1 VKYRNTGSQFHLK
14 RGGWGGV
21 GWGRTGQVPY
31 KLEQGSADCS
41 PLRLCA
47 YWCQLSAKQ
56 IEHRGCEYT
65 GVTPQTIG
73 STATSACD
81 LLLLSHP
88 DEMERELQE
97 LANKTEGTGVERSFG
112 IRQRVALRKDR
123 PTYNATGNVLQWT
136 DGSQPTPPTEPLGI
150 DVPQN
155 GLVTEPILIQ
165 PAEVKAKP
173 SKNWLQRWLSPDP
186 PDPRRATREPL
197 SWLAVYFFTG
207 GNPVAQGIRDI
218 SVTGLYVITT
228 ERWYL
233 GTVIRLT
240 LIDRQQPT
248 PDRSFTV
255 NAKVVRAGEDGLG
268 FQFIFDVE
276 NRFIPGKPVA
286 GGLSACENRMQIE
299 EFLRRVK
306 GSSS

>member
-1 VKYRNTGSQFHLK
+1 
-14 RGGWGGV
+14 
-21 GWGRTGQVPY
+21 
-31 KLEQGSADCS
+31 
-41 PLRLCA
+41 
-47 YWCQLSAKQ
+47 
-56 IEHRGCEYT
+56 
-65 GVTPQTIG
+65 
-73 STATSACD
+73 
-81 LLLLSHP
+81 
-88 DEMERELQE
+88 MERELQE
-97 LANKTEGTGVERSFG
+97 LANKSAETGIERPFE
-112 IRQRVALRKDR
+112 IRQMVSSRKAR
-123 PTYNATGNVLQWT
+123 PTYIATGNVLQWV
-136 DGSQPTPPTEPLGI
+136 DGSEPTPSTEPLGI

-155 GLVTEPILIQ
+155 VLVTEPILIQ

-197 SWLAVYFFTG
+197 SWLAAYFFTG

-255 NAKVVRAGEDGLG
+255 NAKVVRSGEDGVG
-268 FQFIFDVE
+268 FQFVFDIE
-276 NRFIPGKPVA
+276 NRINPDKAAA
-286 GGLSACENRMQIE
+286 GGLLACENRMQIE
-299 EFLRRVK
+299 EFLQRVK